1 MPDWCPS
8 SFHDPASLEAVPS
21 AEMEAAA
28 ALVARGEPLTWK
40 GGALEPA
47 RQLCDLRKEREAPV
61 KRKHESFEEEREE
74 KRRRCEDEAL
84 QSAKSMERGLVLR
97 FDAWRDDEVPASL
110 KWRDLREGLT
120 PYGFCGYVRVKDGH
134 ALVQMREEQG
144 VFAVMGCAKEEG

>member
-1 MPDWCPS
+1 MS
-8 SFHDPASLEAVPS
+8 
-21 AEMEAAA
+21 
-28 ALVARGEPLTWK
+28 R
-40 GGALEPA
+40 
-47 RQLCDLRKEREAPV
+47 RQLCDLRKEREAQV

-97 FDAWRDDEVPASL
+97 FDEVPASL

-120 PYGFCGYVRVKDGH
+120 PYGFCGYVARQ

>member
-1 MPDWCPS
+1 MAGFPHIQWSRTWVVPHLPGGPASSS
-8 SFHDPASLEAVPS
+8 SFQIGPVHGNRSQGAFDLE
-21 AEMEAAA
+21 
-28 ALVARGEPLTWK
+28 G
-40 GGALEPA
+40 
-47 RQLCDLRKEREAPV
+47 RQLCDLRKEREAQV

-97 FDAWRDDEVPASL
+97 FDEVPASL